1 MSIPQS
7 MALERLEFKLRLGRM
22 LQSVAGFFFVCLFF
36 LFLDGLTMQLRM
48 ASLLLWS
55 SYFGVLR

>member
-22 LQSVAGFFFVCLFF
+22 LQSVAGFFLFAYF
-36 LFLDGLTMQLRM
+36 
-48 ASLLLWS
+48 
-55 SYFGVLR
+55 SYF